1 MMGETIAATAATRA
15 AITVGFV
22 SINQFIE
29 SPHFGVILSQQTH
42 STQGVKMNNTFF
54 WFHFMDG
61 YKVCVRGFSR
71 IELEHE
77 ELRHGK
83 LIRMVA
89 A

>member
-1 MMGETIAATAATRA
+1 
-15 AITVGFV
+15 
-22 SINQFIE
+22 
-29 SPHFGVILSQQTH
+29 
-42 STQGVKMNNTFF
+42 MNNTFF

-77 ELRHGK
+77 EARHGK